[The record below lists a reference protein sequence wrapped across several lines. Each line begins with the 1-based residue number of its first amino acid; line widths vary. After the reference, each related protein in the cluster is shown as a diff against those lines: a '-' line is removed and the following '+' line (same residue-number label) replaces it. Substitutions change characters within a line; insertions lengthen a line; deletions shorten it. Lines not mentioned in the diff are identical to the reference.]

1 MVLTNACMKA
11 TPVEQW
17 PVEAGC
23 GLQGPVGA
31 GYLASGV
38 LLSSS
43 TTGPAIVGGWW
54 DTQDQLAGMVLAD
67 WFGSS

>member
-11 TPVEQW
+11 APLEQRPVEG
-17 PVEAGC
+17 GC
-23 GLQGPVGA
+23 GLQRSVGT
-31 GYLASGV
+31 GYLAPGV
-38 LLSSS
+38 PSSPS
-43 TTGPAIVGGWW
+43 PALGGWW